1 MGIFLFTAVSTL
13 ALGPTQPPIWLV
25 LRAVTLGV
33 KQPKRE
39 ADHSPPSSA
48 KVKNEWIYT
57 STPPTRL
64 HGVALN

>member
-57 STPPTRL
+57 STL
-64 HGVALN
+64 VVGLNSVVLN